1 MSLTVEEIKERL
13 LAKYDPDDITEL
25 FQLTTEDLLD
35 RFEDKM
41 LNYMDTLAELVE
53 EEDDEFNGR
62 LYESE

>member
-13 LAKYDPDDITEL
+13 LAKYDPDDIIEL

-41 LNYMDTLAELVE
+41 LHYMDTLAELVE
-53 EEDDEFNGR
+53 EEDDEFSGR
-62 LYESE
+62 AHEFE